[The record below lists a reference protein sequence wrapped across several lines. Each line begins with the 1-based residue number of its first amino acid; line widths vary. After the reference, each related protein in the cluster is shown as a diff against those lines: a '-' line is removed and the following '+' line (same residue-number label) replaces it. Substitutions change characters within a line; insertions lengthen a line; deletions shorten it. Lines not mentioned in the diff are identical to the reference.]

1 MVVDIVGYQS
11 INFRDQH
18 DPSRI
23 VTGYNVFYPEPIRER
38 GAGTAYVKKFV
49 PSDRVVGAVSLGKA
63 EFDIQLSMSGK
74 PFIQSF
80 TMLMDAKATAK

>member
-11 INFRDQH
+11 LNFKDQN

-23 VTGYNVFYPEPIRER
+23 VTGYNVYYPEPIRDR

-49 PSDRVVGAVSLGKA
+49 PLDRVVGAISLGKA

-74 PFIQSF
+74 PFVQSLS
-80 TMLMDAKATAK
+80 MVPDAKAVTK

>member
-1 MVVDIVGYQS
+1 MVVDVLGYQS
-11 INFRDQH
+11 LNFKDKD
-18 DPSRI
+18 DPSRV
-23 VTGYNVFYPEPIRER
+23 VTGYNVFYPEPITER

-49 PSDRVVGAVSLGKA
+49 PLDRVVGQISLGKA

-80 TMLMDAKATAK
+80 TMLPDAKSGAK